1 MRKMP
6 NSHYIRASEI
16 NTYLFCKRA
25 WHLGQRG
32 ESSSVGP
39 QRVRGVEYHQAHGDQ
54 VRTATSADVMSK
66 WFAVVGVVF
75 LAIFLWLVLR

>member
-1 MRKMP
+1 MSPPR
-6 NSHYIRASEI
+6 YIRASEI

-32 ESSSVGP
+32 EVSSLGP
-39 QRVRGVEYHQAHGDQ
+39 QRAQGAAYHQQHGDQ
-54 VRTATSADVMSK
+54 VRSASSARMTAN
-66 WFAVVGVVF
+66 WFAVAGAFF